1 MERQNLTIEH
11 LIKAASYLDYASRAE
26 TRGTKPLDYNSYF
39 KVIATT
45 PDGEYPWPQEPPEP
59 SPPPQPRRPT
69 PVPMPHSSSEEVKEK
84 RRTTSLSK
92 DSSHEHSGTGTRE
105 VHNKLE
111 KNRRAHLKEC
121 FEMLKKQLPNMDDRK
136 TSNLSILRNAIRFI
150 QNLKRK
156 ERESEHELERLAR
169 EKISFQQRLSALKK
183 DVANHL
189 DAYMEGNNLAL
200 PDDNDETTTTAS
212 EGPSVNDLDDLDL
225 PSASAATSDFAS
237 SSSSSTT
244 NSVLVG
250 PVPSTAA
257 VSLAFTKPMITGAQI
272 SVPNKESVASP
283 NHFIPESRIV
293 PENKTT
299 LSSVSSPVSV
309 QITSADGATST
320 GTRVF
325 SAGNLHAMTPIF
337 AASTGMQLI
346 SQPSGIKVITA
357 PNSIMTSNSSVQHIS
372 VNHHPHHGQI
382 HVLTPSSNAS
392 YASSIVST
400 KSFTDSL
407 VQMAA
412 GGAKG
417 IQKPHLVS
425 NLLVSPQTMVELSHG
440 NSGNSNS
447 TNLSDITSSG
457 ISNSL
462 NLSQNVVKA
471 NSVLSGSMAITVKN
485 NLTNNSMS
493 TTTPSNMITAL
504 HVSKPHSQVIQ
515 PTLTSSIITQGGS
528 QVNNG
533 NHHGVAT
540 NLKPITSNHTVRSL
554 PHIAGIAHVV
564 SQSPISASVGQI
576 VTPGNHMS
584 GVTPLSV
591 VSHTGAVIQQPLGK
605 VISPVLKQ
613 VNSIPILPPQF
624 LQQVSVGSSNQQ
636 IVKPV
641 VVVSMPNVVQS
652 GNISSLT
659 PTSLVTMN
667 EQTGV
672 VRGSVSQK

>member
-1 MERQNLTIEH
+1 MENIRGPRNLLNHHH
-11 LIKAASYLDYASRAE
+11 LHNQKDQH
-26 TRGTKPLDYNSYF
+26 PLMCLIHHR
-39 KVIATT
+39 K
-45 PDGEYPWPQEPPEP
+45 
-59 SPPPQPRRPT
+59 
-69 PVPMPHSSSEEVKEK
+69 KLKKK

-169 EKISFQQRLSALKK
+169 EKISFQQRLSTLKK
-183 DVANHL
+183 EVANHL

-200 PDDNDETTTTAS
+200 QDDNDETTTTAS

-250 PVPSTAA
+250 PIPSTAA

-272 SVPNKESVASP
+272 SVPNKESIASP
-283 NHFIPESRIV
+283 NHFMPESRIIT
-293 PENKTT
+293 ENKTT
-299 LSSVSSPVSV
+299 LSSASSPVSV
-309 QITSADGATST
+309 QITSADGVAPTA
-320 GTRVF
+320 TRVF
-325 SAGNLHAMTPIF
+325 SAGNLHTMTPIF
-337 AASTGMQLI
+337 AAPSGMQLI

-407 VQMAA
+407 VQMAS
-412 GGAKG
+412 GSAKG

-471 NSVLSGSMAITVKN
+471 NSVLSGNMAIAVKN
-485 NLTNNSMS
+485 NLANNMS
-493 TTTPSNMITAL
+493 TSTPSNMITAL

-533 NHHGVAT
+533 NHHGVTT

-584 GVTPLSV
+584 GVTPLAGSVSV
-591 VSHTGAVIQQPLGK
+591 VSHTGAVLQQPLGK

-613 VNSIPILPPQF
+613 VNSIPILQPQF

-641 VVVSMPNVVQS
+641 VVVSMPNVVQG

>member
-257 VSLAFTKPMITGAQI
+257 VSLG
-272 SVPNKESVASP
+272 NE
-283 NHFIPESRIV
+283 
-293 PENKTT
+293 
-299 LSSVSSPVSV
+299 LLPVCMKL
-309 QITSADGATST
+309 
-320 GTRVF
+320 F
-325 SAGNLHAMTPIF
+325 LC
-337 AASTGMQLI
+337 
-346 SQPSGIKVITA
+346 
-357 PNSIMTSNSSVQHIS
+357 
-372 VNHHPHHGQI
+372 
-382 HVLTPSSNAS
+382 
-392 YASSIVST
+392 
-400 KSFTDSL
+400 
-407 VQMAA
+407 
-412 GGAKG
+412 
-417 IQKPHLVS
+417 
-425 NLLVSPQTMVELSHG
+425 
-440 NSGNSNS
+440 
-447 TNLSDITSSG
+447 
-457 ISNSL
+457 
-462 NLSQNVVKA
+462 
-471 NSVLSGSMAITVKN
+471 N
-485 NLTNNSMS
+485 NC
-493 TTTPSNMITAL
+493 
-504 HVSKPHSQVIQ
+504 
-515 PTLTSSIITQGGS
+515 G
-528 QVNNG
+528 
-533 NHHGVAT
+533 
-540 NLKPITSNHTVRSL
+540 
-554 PHIAGIAHVV
+554 
-564 SQSPISASVGQI
+564 
-576 VTPGNHMS
+576 
-584 GVTPLSV
+584 
-591 VSHTGAVIQQPLGK
+591 
-605 VISPVLKQ
+605 
-613 VNSIPILPPQF
+613 F
-624 LQQVSVGSSNQQ
+624 
-636 IVKPV
+636 IVK
-641 VVVSMPNVVQS
+641 
-652 GNISSLT
+652 
-659 PTSLVTMN
+659 
-667 EQTGV
+667 
-672 VRGSVSQK
+672 K

>member
-1 MERQNLTIEH
+1 MERPNLIE
-11 LIKAASYLDYASRAE
+11 LLLEAASYLDSQPPQAE
-26 TRGTKPLDYNSYF
+26 TRGKKSVDGSTYL
-39 KVIATT
+39 KVVANT

-59 SPPPQPRRPT
+59 SPPTQPKRPT
-69 PVPMPHSSSEEVKEK
+69 PVPVPHSSSEEVKEK
-84 RRTTSLSK
+84 RRTTSISK

-169 EKISFQQRLSALKK
+169 EKISFQQRLSTLKK
-183 DVANHL
+183 EVANQI
-189 DAYMEGNNLAL
+189 DAYMDGSNMAL
-200 PDDNDETTTTAS
+200 QDDNDETTTTAS

-244 NSVLVG
+244 NSLLVG
-250 PVPSTAA
+250 PVPSTSA

-283 NHFIPESRIV
+283 NHFMPESRIV

-299 LSSVSSPVSV
+299 LSSASSPVSV
-309 QITSADGATST
+309 QITSADGASST
-320 GTRVF
+320 TTRVF
-325 SAGNLHAMTPIF
+325 STGNLHTMTPIF
-337 AASTGMQLI
+337 TPTGMQLI

-407 VQMAA
+407 VQVAS

-425 NLLVSPQTMVELSHG
+425 NLIVSPQTMVELSHN

-447 TNLSDITSSG
+447 TNLSDIASSG

-493 TTTPSNMITAL
+493 TSTQSNMITAL

-533 NHHGVAT
+533 NHHGVTT
-540 NLKPITSNHTVRSL
+540 NLKPITSNHAVRSL

-584 GVTPLSV
+584 GVAPLSV

-613 VNSIPILPPQF
+613 VNSIPILPSQF

-641 VVVSMPNVVQS
+641 VVVSMPSVVQS